1 MSATFT
7 LCISTCVM
15 EYTEAKQHFIST
27 WGELGCNWGICRT
40 MGHIHA
46 LLLVSPEVMC
56 AESIMEDLQISRGN
70 ANMNLRALMDWGLV
84 YRRSKPGER
93 KDFYEA
99 EKDFWNVFRKTLKKR
114 KEKELA
120 PMLKMIKSISNV
132 NPACAHSKEFT
143 NVISE
148 LNAISNAAD
157 KSLDKMLNSESNLL
171 LNAFVK
177 VMR

>member
-1 MSATFT
+1 
-7 LCISTCVM
+7 M
-15 EYTEAKQHFIST
+15 EFTEAKQQFIST

-46 LLLVSPEVMC
+46 LLLISPEMLS
-56 AESIMEDLQISRGN
+56 AEEIMEDLQISRGN
-70 ANMNLRALMDWGLV
+70 SNMNLRALMDWGLV
-84 YRRSKPGER
+84 YRSSKPGER
-93 KDFYEA
+93 KDYYKA

-120 PMLKMIKSISNV
+120 PMLKMIKSIAMVQPTCSHSTEFKKVV
-132 NPACAHSKEFT
+132 NDLGM
-143 NVISE
+143 IS
-148 LNAISNAAD
+148 SAAD

>member
-1 MSATFT
+1 
-7 LCISTCVM
+7 M
-15 EYTEAKQHFIST
+15 EFIEAKQQFIST

-46 LLLVSPEVMC
+46 LLLIQPSSLSTED
-56 AESIMEDLQISRGN
+56 IMEDLKISRGN

-84 YRRSKPGER
+84 YRKSKPGER

-114 KEKELA
+114 KEKELN
-120 PMLKMIKSISNV
+120 PMLKMIK
-132 NPACAHSKEFT
+132 T
-143 NVISE
+143 ISE
-148 LNAISNAAD
+148 VEANCECSGEFKKVVSNLGMISTAAD
-157 KSLDKMLNSESNLL
+157 KSLDKLLNSESNLL